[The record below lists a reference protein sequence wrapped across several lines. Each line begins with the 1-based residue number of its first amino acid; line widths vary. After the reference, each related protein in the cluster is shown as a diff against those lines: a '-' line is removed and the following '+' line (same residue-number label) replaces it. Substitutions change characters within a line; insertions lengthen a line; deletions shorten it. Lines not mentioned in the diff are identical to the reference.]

1 MNNNKII
8 NDAIT
13 SLKNIK
19 KENILEEE
27 MNNKINQTISK
38 VEKIMS
44 DNNMKISILGEFSS
58 GKSTFINA
66 ILGDEILINAD
77 EPTTAINTYISYGE
91 QNRTTIYKS
100 DGSTKDIKLEDLEK
114 YTKEGKVSNEI
125 DKVEIKYDNAY
136 LKKGVTIIDTPGANV
151 DNDRHNK
158 QREKAIKESS
168 IGIFIISVKS
178 LTSNSFIE
186 FLNRN
191 RDQIGK
197 FIFVINKCDLL
208 YDDIDID
215 INRNNKKDKLKEVSN
230 YVEES
235 IKKYTEIKNSKI
247 FTISAYNH
255 LNNKKTELNDLEKSF
270 DNLINCI
277 EEINQ
282 KEKDKLIL
290 FEILKVLNE
299 ICSTIKNILNDKNKI
314 CEYKIKAINGELK
327 SFNEFKKNNYKKFRE
342 KINERLYTEERK
354 LKLLILKYKKSY
366 FNDIVDSI
374 NNLTISSF
382 EKDAE
387 KIVKSKIINFG
398 ANTTNKIYE
407 RLNEIGDEEFKII
420 ENDFKKYFEELKIAY
435 RKLGIEK
442 IMKFKIII
450 KNIIISLLF
459 FAMIFTINMT
469 LNKFGLI
476 QYSTYLN
483 VHRIS
488 YILTTVV
495 FCIGVKF
502 SNKSI
507 KYSIRYEKRD
517 ENEYSNGVI
526 DVKTDKYEVKID
538 NTSRAAGAGVGGVV
552 GAGIGGPIGAI
563 VGAGVGAFVG
573 GLFKSDNLNELK
585 KDYIIKVKK
594 EIDLEKDRLNIKLN
608 KLMNDKKNKLFKEYD
623 RYVEENIILYK
634 ELLDGIAEYN
644 NNKFTKLNNYNIIL
658 KNYLN
663 SFKIITTDIN
673 QQLEIVKNE

>member
-1 MNNNKII
+1 MNNNFIGGKIMNNNKII

-342 KINERLYTEERK
+342 KINERLYTEE
-354 LKLLILKYKKSY
+354 
-366 FNDIVDSI
+366 
-374 NNLTISSF
+374 
-382 EKDAE
+382 
-387 KIVKSKIINFG
+387 KIVK
-398 ANTTNKIYE
+398 
-407 RLNEIGDEEFKII
+407 
-420 ENDFKKYFEELKIAY
+420 
-435 RKLGIEK
+435 
-442 IMKFKIII
+442 
-450 KNIIISLLF
+450 
-459 FAMIFTINMT
+459 
-469 LNKFGLI
+469 
-476 QYSTYLN
+476 
-483 VHRIS
+483 
-488 YILTTVV
+488 
-495 FCIGVKF
+495 
-502 SNKSI
+502 
-507 KYSIRYEKRD
+507 
-517 ENEYSNGVI
+517 
-526 DVKTDKYEVKID
+526 
-538 NTSRAAGAGVGGVV
+538 
-552 GAGIGGPIGAI
+552 
-563 VGAGVGAFVG
+563 
-573 GLFKSDNLNELK
+573 
-585 KDYIIKVKK
+585 
-594 EIDLEKDRLNIKLN
+594 
-608 KLMNDKKNKLFKEYD
+608 
-623 RYVEENIILYK
+623 
-634 ELLDGIAEYN
+634 
-644 NNKFTKLNNYNIIL
+644 
-658 KNYLN
+658 
-663 SFKIITTDIN
+663 
-673 QQLEIVKNE
+673 